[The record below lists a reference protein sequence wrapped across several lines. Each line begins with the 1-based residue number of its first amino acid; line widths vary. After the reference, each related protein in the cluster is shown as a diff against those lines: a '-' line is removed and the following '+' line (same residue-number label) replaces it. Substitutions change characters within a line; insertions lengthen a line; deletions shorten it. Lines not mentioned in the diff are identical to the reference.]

1 MSGGAPAGSHPRHGD
16 MAAVV
21 GGVVAAAVRAAAARG
36 VVVLDDGSAEA
47 RLALEWC
54 ALGLSSGA
62 VHGVASA
69 RLGDVE
75 SALQSALA
83 DGHDGGAASTAE
95 AARQEAHRAAARI
108 AAARRGALLA
118 APLNKTALLL
128 APMPIP
134 EPLLPLGDVW
144 GHQVEA
150 MTGSW
155 SAPAAVRRLAERA
168 GGVRALDEALMRW
181 CEGREP
187 LAVALAGL
195 APAVAEDVHQAVDRG
210 RLARRYAGLVPKLTS
225 RTVGVDLFA

>member
-1 MSGGAPAGSHPRHGD
+1 MNDGAPPADHPRHDD

-21 GGVVAAAVRAAAARG
+21 GGVVAAAVRAAGARG
-36 VVVLDDGSAEA
+36 VVVLDDGSPEA

-54 ALGLSSGA
+54 ALALPPGA
-62 VHGVASA
+62 VHGVGSG
-69 RLGDVE
+69 RLRDVE
-75 SALQSALA
+75 SALQNAHA
-83 DGHDGGAASTAE
+83 DAHDGDAASTEE
-95 AARQEAHRAAARI
+95 AARHEAHRAAARVV
-108 AAARRGALLA
+108 AARRGALLA

-128 APMPIP
+128 APAPVP

-150 MTGSW
+150 LTGSW

-168 GGVRALDEALMRW
+168 GGIRALDAALVRW

-210 RLARRYAGLVPKLTS
+210 RFARRYAGLVPKLTS